1 MIFYQYFFISFHFFC
16 KKERLNTNSKTE
28 FQKGNFNK
36 AENKETLK
44 NKIGTLCVATGLS
57 V

>member
-36 AENKETLK
+36 AEKNNLK
-44 NKIGTLCVATGLS
+44 
-57 V
+57 